1 MISVTGDSFQ
11 LARTFTISHGPKTA
25 AQVLTVRVTRGGV
38 TGWGECVPDAR
49 YGESLDRVT
58 AAILCLPP
66 DISRLALQ
74 QAMAPGVARNAMD
87 CALWDLEAKASG
99 QRVWALA
106 GLPAPKPVQIAVT
119 LPLDTPEGMRP
130 QAAKNAHRPVL
141 KIGPAR
147 HTTCP
152 GRRRFAPVPRPL
164 A

>member
-1 MISVTGDSFQ
+1 MISLTGDTFQ
-11 LARTFTISHGPKTA
+11 LARTFTISHGSKTA

-49 YGESLDRVT
+49 YGENLDRVT
-58 AAILCLPP
+58 AAILALPP
-66 DISRLALQ
+66 DMSRLALQ
-74 QAMAPGVARNAMD
+74 EAMAPGAARNALD

-106 GLPAPKPVQIAVT
+106 GLPAPKPVQIAFT
-119 LPLDTPEGMRP
+119 LSLDTPEDMRA

-141 KIGPAR
+141 KIGSAR
-147 HTTCP
+147 RTTCP
-152 GRRRFAPVPRPL
+152 GWRRFAPVPRPL